1 MHWGREERRGYFG
14 KTNLF
19 YFGSVLCK
27 ENFLAY
33 LAFSNL
39 PWRKEL
45 LAELTNTHQTEQR
58 PPFCGF

>member
-1 MHWGREERRGYFG
+1 M
-14 KTNLF
+14 F

-39 PWRKEL
+39 QQIHIKQNKDHR
-45 LAELTNTHQTEQR
+45 
-58 PPFCGF
+58 FVGFDYKVYADVLNSAVARD